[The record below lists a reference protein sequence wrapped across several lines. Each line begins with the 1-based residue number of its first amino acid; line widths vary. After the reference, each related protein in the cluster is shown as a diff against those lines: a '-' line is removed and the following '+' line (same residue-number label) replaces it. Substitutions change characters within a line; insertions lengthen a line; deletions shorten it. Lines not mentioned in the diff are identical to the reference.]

1 IFETDLFTGRGHV
14 TIPLAALIV
23 VCYVLS
29 IVFMKQKRDGWTFAM
44 TGAGIALTVATIFT
58 ALFPRVMISSVKS
71 AYDLTVYNASSGDYS
86 LKVMT
91 IVALSLLPFVL
102 GYQIW
107 SYYVFRKRVSSK
119 EPMIY

>member
-1 IFETDLFTGRGHV
+1 M

-91 IVALSLLPFVL
+91 IVALALLPFVL